1 MGFRGD
7 FRPLW
12 GLGPTKAIEYEG
24 GASFDCGFSVTSRD
38 RQGKWGQTIVF
49 GYF

>member
-7 FRPLW
+7 FRLLW
-12 GLGPTKAIEYEG
+12 GLGPTKAIGYEG
-24 GASFDCGFSVTSRD
+24 GASFDYGFWVTLVD